1 MAVENGHLE
10 VVDLLL
16 SKGAKVDE
24 VSKFMRYMYTT
35 TLCHVASY
43 IVNIIIFNDKILKG
57 ANSEIIYI
65 SCSYYQH
72 GLFSIDYTHHYI
84 KHCLAILFI

>member
-1 MAVENGHLE
+1 MAIENGHLE

-24 VSKFMRYMYTT
+24 VSKFMWYMYTT

-43 IVNIIIFNDKILKG
+43 IVNKVIFNDKILKS
-57 ANSEIIYI
+57 ADSEIIYI
-65 SCSYYQH
+65 ICTTSMGYYP
-72 GLFSIDYTHHYI
+72 
-84 KHCLAILFI
+84 

>member
-24 VSKFMRYMYTT
+24 VSKFMRYMHTT
-35 TLCHVASY
+35 TLRHVASY
-43 IVNIIIFNDKILKG
+43 IVNKVIFNDNILKS
-57 ANSEIIYI
+57 ADSEIIFI
-65 SCSYYQH
+65 ICTT
-72 GLFSIDYTHHYI
+72 SIGNFPI
-84 KHCLAILFI
+84 ILIIILNIV

>member
-16 SKGAKVDE
+16 SKGAKVDG
-24 VSKFMRYMYTT
+24 VSKFMQYMHTT

-43 IVNIIIFNDKILKG
+43 IINKVILMTK
-57 ANSEIIYI
+57 
-65 SCSYYQH
+65 
-72 GLFSIDYTHHYI
+72 F
-84 KHCLAILFI
+84 